1 MSGKSSHFSGII
13 QRHSMGLTAQKV
25 VHRML
30 EAFGLRSCRTHTL
43 GLQFQEIAANP
54 AEQQIVLM
62 YEFHPP

>member
-1 MSGKSSHFSGII
+1 
-13 QRHSMGLTAQKV
+13 MGLTAQKV